1 MKKLILNVKTSKKDQ
16 IVDITSKLSNLV
28 KDLEDQ
34 MIVVSVPHTT
44 AAITINENYDS
55 DVKTDIIYSLN
66 KISPDYSAFK
76 HMEGNS
82 DAHIKASLFGRSE
95 QIAVIDEE
103 LDLGRWEGVYFCEFD
118 GPRTREVWVY
128 VN

>member
-66 KISPDYSAFK
+66 KISPDYS
-76 HMEGNS
+76 E
-82 DAHIKASLFGRSE
+82 
-95 QIAVIDEE
+95 
-103 LDLGRWEGVYFCEFD
+103 
-118 GPRTREVWVY
+118 
-128 VN
+128 